1 MSVEFRPI
9 TKEEMERF
17 YYVAGN
23 ALVFT
28 QNPDTGNS
36 MQPELTYCAFED
48 GKLATSYAEWPLT
61 MRFNGSSA
69 LIAGV
74 TFVGT
79 LPVYRRRGYLRK
91 IMTDRFKI
99 LYEQGDR
106 AIAALYA
113 SRAAIYQR
121 YGYAVV
127 STQSS
132 YNFDPRYLQFS
143 VPQDVPG
150 RFRELADDE
159 FPLLVEIYRHFRVD
173 KTGYIH
179 RPRAMWYS
187 GVLATPLTGGR
198 LNKVVYQ
205 EDGEPLG
212 YLIYVMEAPPG
223 GNGPGP
229 HQRLTIRDLVW
240 LNPAAYRAAWNY
252 IANMDLVNHVH
263 WGRAPSDDPLPHLLL
278 EPRMLRKTSGDGLLA
293 RIIDVEKALPQRHYD
308 DEGTLT
314 FEISD
319 DLCPWNQGRWRLET
333 STEGSSVNR
342 TNEEPQV
349 IMPIST
355 LAMLMFG
362 QISASEAAR
371 MARMDVG
378 DDGILPLWDK
388 VMRTKYRPFCADS
401 F

>member
-1 MSVEFRPI
+1 MSVEFRPA

-17 YYVAGN
+17 QYVAGN

-28 QNPDTGNS
+28 QNPDTAGT

-48 GKLATSYAEWPLT
+48 GKLATTYAEWPLT

-69 LIAGV
+69 PIAGV

-79 LPVYRRRGYLRK
+79 LPIYRRRGYLRK
-91 IMTDRFKI
+91 IMTKRFEI
-99 LYEQGDR
+99 LHEEGER

-127 STQSS
+127 STQNS

-143 VPQDVPG
+143 VPQNVPG
-150 RFRELADDE
+150 AFRELGDDE
-159 FPLLVEIYRHFRVD
+159 FPVLVELYRRFRAD

-179 RPRAMWYS
+179 RPRAMWDA
-187 GVLATPLTGGR
+187 GVLVAPPAGGMLT
-198 LNKVVYQ
+198 KVVYH
-205 EDGEPLG
+205 EGDEPLG
-212 YLIYVMEAPPG
+212 HLIYVMESPPG
-223 GNGPGP
+223 VEAPGP
-229 HQRLTIRDLVW
+229 NARLTIRDLIW
-240 LNPAAYRAAWNY
+240 LTPAAYRAAWNY
-252 IANMDLVNHVH
+252 IVNMDLVSNVV
-263 WGRAPSDDPLPHLLL
+263 WLRVPSDDPLPHLLL

-293 RIIDVEKALPQRHYD
+293 RIIDVEKALPQRQYD
-308 DEGTLT
+308 EEGILT

-319 DLCPWNQGRWRLET
+319 DLCPWNQGRWKLEA
-333 STEGSSVNR
+333 STEGSSASR
-342 TNEEPQV
+342 TDEDPQV
-349 IMPIST
+349 TMQIST

-362 QISASEAAR
+362 QISASEAAQ
-371 MARMDVG
+371 MARLDVG
-378 DDGILPLWDK
+378 DDSALPLWDK
-388 VMRTKYRPFCADS
+388 VMRTKSRPFCADS

>member
-1 MSVEFRPI
+1 MSVEFRPA

-17 YYVAGN
+17 HYVAGN

-28 QNPDTGNS
+28 QNPDTAGS

-48 GKLATSYAEWPLT
+48 GKLATTYAEWPLM
-61 MRFNGSSA
+61 MRFNGNSA
-69 LIAGV
+69 PVAGV

-91 IMTDRFKI
+91 IMTNRFEI
-99 LYEQGDR
+99 LYEQGEM

-132 YNFDPRYLQFS
+132 YNFDPKYLQFS
-143 VPQDVPG
+143 VSQAFPG
-150 RFRELADDE
+150 AFRELADDE
-159 FPLLVEIYRHFRVD
+159 FPILVELYRRFRAD

-179 RPRAMWYS
+179 RPRAMWDS
-187 GVLATPLTGGR
+187 GVLVSPPAGGI
-198 LNKVVYQ
+198 LNKVVYE

-223 GNGPGP
+223 GDAPGP
-229 HQRLTIRDLVW
+229 NQRLTIRDLVW
-240 LNPAAYRAAWNY
+240 LTPAAYRAAWNY
-252 IANMDLVNHVH
+252 IANMDLVNSVI
-263 WGRAPSDDPLPHLLL
+263 WSRVPSDDPLPHLLL
-278 EPRMLRKTSGDGLLA
+278 EPRMLRRTSGDGLLG
-293 RIIDVEKALPQRHYD
+293 RIINVEKALPQRKYN
-308 DEGTLT
+308 EESTLT
-314 FEISD
+314 FEVSD
-319 DLCPWNQGRWRLET
+319 DLCPWNKGRWELEV
-333 STEGSSVNR
+333 STEGSFISR
-342 TNEEPQV
+342 TKETPQV
-349 IMPIST
+349 TMPVST

-362 QISASEAAR
+362 QISTSEAAR
-371 MARMDVG
+371 MARLDVG
-378 DDGILPLWDK
+378 DSSVLPLWDK
-388 VMRTKYRPFCADS
+388 VMRTKYRPFCADG

>member
-1 MSVEFRPI
+1 
-9 TKEEMERF
+9 MERF
-17 YYVAGN
+17 NYVAGT

-28 QNPDTGNS
+28 QNPDTGNT

-48 GKLATSYAEWPLT
+48 GKLATTYAEWPLT

-69 LIAGV
+69 PIAGV

-91 IMTDRFKI
+91 IITDRFKI
-99 LYEQGDR
+99 LREQGER
-106 AIAALYA
+106 AVAALYA

-143 VPQDVPG
+143 VPQDVLG
-150 RFRELADDE
+150 AFRELAEDE
-159 FPLLVEIYRHFRVD
+159 FPLLVELYRRFRAD

-179 RPRAMWYS
+179 RPRAMWDA
-187 GVLATPLTGGR
+187 GVLVAPPTGGR

-205 EDGEPLG
+205 ENGEPLA
-212 YLIYVMEAPPG
+212 YLVYVMESPPG
-223 GNGPGP
+223 GDSPGP
-229 HQRLTIRDLVW
+229 TQRLTIRDLVW
-240 LNPAAYRAAWNY
+240 LTPAAYRAVWNY
-252 IANMDLVNHVH
+252 IANMDLVSNVM
-263 WGRAPSDDPLPHLLL
+263 WFRVPSDDPLPHLLL

-293 RIIDVEKALPQRHYD
+293 RIIDVEKALPQRRYD
-308 DEGTLT
+308 EEGTLT

-319 DLCPWNQGRWRLET
+319 DLCPWNQGRWKLDA
-333 STEGSSVNR
+333 SIEGSSVSR

-349 IMPIST
+349 TMPIST

-362 QISASEAAR
+362 QISASEAAQ
-371 MARMDVG
+371 MARMAVG
-378 DDGILPLWDK
+378 DDSALPLWDK
-388 VMRTKYRPFCADS
+388 VMRTKSRPFCADG